1 MKILKPIFALFLAG
15 SLIFLSSCESDDF
28 CTLTPVTPNLVL
40 RFYDNDARTDLKAV
54 QRLSV
59 IAQGRTDSLFTNT
72 SIDSIALPLNPLAQ
86 ETVYILKKNEI
97 DGSIA
102 NNEIDTL
109 VIKYTPEDEFVSRS
123 CGFRVIFNNVTV
135 EVTGTPGW
143 VDELQ
148 TTQIASLKT
157 QNNAHVNV
165 FH

>member
-1 MKILKPIFALFLAG
+1 MKILKPLFAFFLAG
-15 SLIFLSSCESDDF
+15 SLIFISSCESDDF
-28 CTLTPVTPNLVL
+28 CTQTPVTPNLVL
-40 RFYDNDARTDLKAV
+40 RFYDNANRTDLKAV

-59 IAQGRTDSLFTNT
+59 IAQGKTDSLFTNT
-72 SIDSIALPLNPLAQ
+72 TIDSIALPLNPLAQ

-97 DGSIA
+97 DGNLA
-102 NNEIDTL
+102 DNEIETL
-109 VIKYTPEDEFVSRS
+109 VIKYTPEDEYVSRS

-148 TTQIASLKT
+148 TTQIASLNT